1 MPHSTH
7 NQGNDPIDDETE
19 TSIIM
24 HTTTIASREREMD
37 GERMWRMITMMI
49 MMMMMTIV
57 IKGYIDC
64 NDCADAADDNSD
76 ALLMIV

>member
-1 MPHSTH
+1 
-7 NQGNDPIDDETE
+7 
-19 TSIIM
+19 
-24 HTTTIASREREMD
+24 
-37 GERMWRMITMMI
+37 MMV

-64 NDCADAADDNSD
+64 NDCADADDDNSD